1 MKLLCTAMFCPA
13 YVSPAI
19 ILAMSFIVSVPMAS
33 ADDPTELIIWPN
45 GHPEPKVSADPPEE
59 LVKGPDG
66 LTRRFNVSKPRLFV
80 YRPAKEIA
88 TGAAIIV
95 VPGGGFGR
103 LSDEHEG
110 SDVCRWLASLGIVS
124 IELAYRTPT
133 NKHANPVEG
142 PAQDSQQALLTVRDQ
157 AEELSI
163 DADKV
168 GVMGFSAGGQ
178 TALVAMAGK
187 KVATA
192 GEKVAMAGEEVI
204 TVSGEPR
211 RMRPNLALLI
221 YPYQV
226 MNSEATAI
234 RADVD
239 LDSGLPPVFIA
250 QSLDDKASPPQG
262 SAMLLMELVKR
273 QIPTELHIYE
283 TGGHGF
289 GMRHRTPPPGARDWS
304 ERAAVWLRLHK
315 FAAEL
320 PGDDTE

>member
-1 MKLLCTAMFCPA
+1 MQQFLISCVLAVTLLSSCFVTRAE
-13 YVSPAI
+13 
-19 ILAMSFIVSVPMAS
+19 
-33 ADDPTELIIWPN
+33 DPTEIILWPY
-45 GHPEPKVSADPPEE
+45 GHPEPRVSADPPET

-66 LTRRFNVSKPRLFV
+66 LTRRFNVSTSRLII
-80 YRPAKEIA
+80 YQPEKDKAS
-88 TGAAIIV
+88 GAAIVV

-110 SDVCRWLASLGIVS
+110 SDVCRWLTSLGIVG

-133 NKHANPVEG
+133 NKHARPVEG
-142 PAQDSQQALLTVRDQ
+142 PAQDLQQAMLIVRQ
-157 AEELSI
+157 KAEELKI
-163 DADKV
+163 DPDRV

-187 KVATA
+187 AA
-192 GEKVAMAGEEVI
+192 I
-204 TVSGEPR
+204 TFEGDPKR
-211 RMRPNLALLI
+211 IRPNLALLI

-226 MNSEATAI
+226 MNPEATGI

-239 LDSGLPPVFIA
+239 LDSGMPPVFIA

-262 SAMLLMELVKR
+262 SAMLLIELVKR
-273 QIPTELHIYE
+273 QVPTELHIYE

-304 ERAAVWLRLHK
+304 ERAAVWLRLHH
-315 FAAEL
+315 FAAEIS
-320 PGDDTE
+320 GAEEK

>member
-1 MKLLCTAMFCPA
+1 MRLLFTAIFC
-13 YVSPAI
+13 PAI
-19 ILAMSFIVSVPMAS
+19 ILAVSFIISVPMAN
-33 ADDPTELIIWPN
+33 ADDPMELIIWPN

-66 LTRRFNVSKPRLFV
+66 LTRRFNVSTPRLFV
-80 YRPAKEIA
+80 YPPAKEIA

-142 PAQDSQQALLTVRDQ
+142 PAQDLQQALLTVRDK
-157 AEELSI
+157 AKELSI
-163 DADKV
+163 DPDKV

-178 TALVAMAGK
+178 TALVAMAGQD
-187 KVATA
+187 
-192 GEKVAMAGEEVI
+192 VI
-204 TVSGEPR
+204 SFDGDPR
-211 RMRPNLALLI
+211 RIRPNLALLI

-234 RADVD
+234 RADVN
-239 LDSGLPPVFIA
+239 LDSGLPPVFMA

-262 SAMLLMELVKR
+262 SAMLFMELVKR
-273 QIPTELHIYE
+273 RIPTELHIYE

-320 PGDDTE
+320 PGDHAK

>member
-1 MKLLCTAMFCPA
+1 MRLSPVCHAMIMVF
-13 YVSPAI
+13 
-19 ILAMSFIVSVPMAS
+19 SVLSSITSAS
-33 ADDPTELIIWPN
+33 ADEPTELLIWPN

-66 LTRRFNVSKPRLFV
+66 LTRRFNVSTPRLFV
-80 YRPAKEIA
+80 YQPEKQIA
-88 TGAAIIV
+88 TGAAIVV

-110 SDVCRWLASLGIVS
+110 SDVCRWLSSLGIVS

-133 NKHANPVEG
+133 NKHATPVAG
-142 PAQDSQQALLTVRDQ
+142 PAQDLQQALLTVRDR
-157 AEELSI
+157 AKELNVDPERI
-163 DADKV
+163 

-178 TALVAMAGK
+178 TALVGMAGK
-187 KVATA
+187 A
-192 GEKVAMAGEEVI
+192 VI
-204 TVSGEPR
+204 SFEGDAKR
-211 RMRPNLALLI
+211 IRPNLALLI

-226 MNSEATAI
+226 TNSAGTAI

-239 LDSGLPPVFIA
+239 LDSGLPPVFLA

-262 SAMLLMELVKR
+262 SAMLFTELVKR
-273 QIPTELHIYE
+273 KIPTELHIYE

-289 GMRHRTPPPGARDWS
+289 GMRHRTPAPGARDWS

-315 FAAEL
+315 FAAE
-320 PGDDTE
+320 PATEEAN

>member
-1 MKLLCTAMFCPA
+1 MGCLCSAIIRSAFACPA
-13 YVSPAI
+13 M
-19 ILAMSFIVSVPMAS
+19 ILAMSFVISVPLAN
-33 ADDPTELIIWPN
+33 ADDPSELIIWPN
-45 GHPEPKVSADPPEE
+45 GHPEPKVSAEPPEA

-66 LTRRFNVSKPRLFV
+66 LTRRFNVSSPRLFV

-142 PAQDSQQALLTVRDQ
+142 PAQDLQQAFLTVRDK
-157 AEELSI
+157 ADELKI
-163 DADKV
+163 DPQKV

-187 KVATA
+187 KVISFD
-192 GEKVAMAGEEVI
+192 GDPQRI
-204 TVSGEPR
+204 
-211 RMRPNLALLI
+211 RPNLALLI

-226 MNSEATAI
+226 MNSDATAI

-239 LDSGLPPVFIA
+239 LGSALPPVFIA

-262 SAMLLMELVKR
+262 SAMLFIELVKR
-273 QIPTELHIYE
+273 QIPAELHIYE

-304 ERAAVWLRLHK
+304 DRAAVWLRLHQ

-320 PGDDTE
+320 PGDNTK

>member
-1 MKLLCTAMFCPA
+1 MRCVCSAMIRSAFACPA
-13 YVSPAI
+13 MI
-19 ILAMSFIVSVPMAS
+19 FAMSFVISVPLAN
-33 ADDPTELIIWPN
+33 ADDPSELIIWPN
-45 GHPEPKVSADPPEE
+45 GHPEPKVSAEPAEA

-66 LTRRFNVSKPRLFV
+66 LTRRFNVSSPRLFV

-142 PAQDSQQALLTVRDQ
+142 PAQDLQQAFLTVRDQ
-157 AEELSI
+157 AEELKI
-163 DADKV
+163 DPQKV

-187 KVATA
+187 KVISFD
-192 GEKVAMAGEEVI
+192 GDPQRI
-204 TVSGEPR
+204 
-211 RMRPNLALLI
+211 RPNLALLI

-226 MNSEATAI
+226 MNSDATAI

-239 LDSGLPPVFIA
+239 LGSALPPVFIA

-262 SAMLLMELVKR
+262 SAMLLIELVKR
-273 QIPTELHIYE
+273 QIPAELHIYE

-304 ERAAVWLRLHK
+304 DRAAVWLRLHQ

-320 PGDDTE
+320 PGDVAK

>member
-1 MKLLCTAMFCPA
+1 MLRFRPAFVLAIFLL
-13 YVSPAI
+13 SG
-19 ILAMSFIVSVPMAS
+19 SSGSS
-33 ADDPTELIIWPN
+33 ADDPTEMMIWPD
-45 GHPEPKVSADPPEE
+45 GHPEPKVSSDPPEN

-66 LTRRFNVSKPRLFV
+66 LTRRFNVSSPRLFV
-80 YRPAKEIA
+80 YQPEKNTA

-103 LSDEHEG
+103 LADEHEG
-110 SDVCRWLASLGIVS
+110 SDVCRWLTTHGILA

-142 PAQDSQQALLTVRDQ
+142 PAQDLQQAILTVRDR
-157 AEELSI
+157 AKDL
-163 DADKV
+163 KV
-168 GVMGFSAGGQ
+168 DPAKIGVIGFSAGGQ

-187 KVATA
+187 A
-192 GEKVAMAGEEVI
+192 VI
-204 TVSGEPR
+204 PFEGDIQR
-211 RMRPNLALLI
+211 IRPNLALLI

-234 RADVD
+234 RSDVD
-239 LDSGLPPVFIA
+239 LDSGLPPVFMA

-289 GMRHRTPPPGARDWS
+289 GLRHRTPAPGARDWS

-320 PGDDTE
+320 PENAAN

>member
-1 MKLLCTAMFCPA
+1 MRLLCTAFFCPA
-13 YVSPAI
+13 I
-19 ILAMSFIVSVPMAS
+19 IFVMSFMISVPMAS
-33 ADDPTELIIWPN
+33 ANDPAELIIWPN

-66 LTRRFNVSKPRLFV
+66 LTRRFNVSTPRLFV
-80 YRPAKEIA
+80 YPPAKEIA

-124 IELAYRTPT
+124 VELAYRTPT

-142 PAQDSQQALLTVRDQ
+142 PAQDLQQALLTVRDK
-157 AEELSI
+157 AKELSI
-163 DADKV
+163 DPDKV

-187 KVATA
+187 KVISFD
-192 GEKVAMAGEEVI
+192 GD
-204 TVSGEPR
+204 PR
-211 RMRPNLALLI
+211 RIRPNLALLI

-226 MNSEATAI
+226 MNSEATAL

-239 LDSGLPPVFIA
+239 LDSGLPPVFMA

-262 SAMLLMELVKR
+262 SAMLLMGLVKR

-320 PGDDTE
+320 PGDDAK

>member
-1 MKLLCTAMFCPA
+1 MRSICTAFVWPA
-13 YVSPAI
+13 LVCHVI
-19 ILAMSFIVSVPMAS
+19 ILATSSLIADSMAN
-33 ADDPTELIIWPN
+33 ADDPSELILWPN
-45 GHPEPKVSADPPEE
+45 GHPEPHVSADPPES

-66 LTRRFNVSKPRLFV
+66 LTRRFNVSSPRLFV

-88 TGAAIIV
+88 TEAAIIV

-142 PAQDSQQALLTVRDQ
+142 PAQDLQQALLTVRDR
-157 AEELSI
+157 AKDLSI
-163 DADKV
+163 DPDKV

-187 KVATA
+187 S
-192 GEKVAMAGEEVI
+192 VI
-204 TVSGEPR
+204 SFDGDPQR
-211 RMRPNLALLI
+211 IRPNLALLI

-226 MNSEATAI
+226 MNPDATAI

-239 LDSGLPPVFIA
+239 LDSGLPPIFIA

-304 ERAAVWLRLHK
+304 ERAAVWLRLHH

-320 PGDDTE
+320 PGG

>member
-1 MKLLCTAMFCPA
+1 MRLLCTAIFCPA
-13 YVSPAI
+13 I
-19 ILAMSFIVSVPMAS
+19 IFVMSFMISVPMAG

-66 LTRRFNVSKPRLFV
+66 LTRRFNVSTPRLFV
-80 YRPAKEIA
+80 YPPAKEIA

-142 PAQDSQQALLTVRDQ
+142 PAQDLQQALLTVRDK
-157 AEELSI
+157 AKELSI
-163 DADKV
+163 DPDKV

-187 KVATA
+187 KLISFD
-192 GEKVAMAGEEVI
+192 GD
-204 TVSGEPR
+204 PR
-211 RMRPNLALLI
+211 RIRPNLALLI

-234 RADVD
+234 RSDVD
-239 LDSGLPPVFIA
+239 LDSGLPPVFMA

-315 FAAEL
+315 FAAE
-320 PGDDTE
+320 PRG

>member
-1 MKLLCTAMFCPA
+1 MPRFRPAFVLAIFLL
-13 YVSPAI
+13 SG
-19 ILAMSFIVSVPMAS
+19 SSGSS
-33 ADDPTELIIWPN
+33 ADDPTEMMIWPD
-45 GHPEPKVSADPPEE
+45 GHPEPKVSADPPEN

-66 LTRRFNVSKPRLFV
+66 LTRRFNVSSPRLFV
-80 YRPAKEIA
+80 YQPEKNTA

-103 LSDEHEG
+103 LADEHEG
-110 SDVCRWLASLGIVS
+110 SDVCRWLTTHGILA

-142 PAQDSQQALLTVRDQ
+142 PAQDLQQAILTVRDR
-157 AEELSI
+157 AKDLNVDPARI
-163 DADKV
+163 
-168 GVMGFSAGGQ
+168 GVIGFSAGGQ

-187 KVATA
+187 A
-192 GEKVAMAGEEVI
+192 VI
-204 TVSGEPR
+204 PLEGDIQR
-211 RMRPNLALLI
+211 IRPNLALLI

-226 MNSEATAI
+226 MNTDGTAI

-239 LDSGLPPVFIA
+239 LDSGLPPVFLA

-283 TGGHGF
+283 TGGHGW

-315 FAAEL
+315 FAAEI
-320 PGDDTE
+320 PM

>member
-1 MKLLCTAMFCPA
+1 MRLSPVCHAMAFVLSGLLSIA
-13 YVSPAI
+13 S
-19 ILAMSFIVSVPMAS
+19 AS
-33 ADDPTELIIWPN
+33 ADEPTELIIWPN

-66 LTRRFNVSKPRLFV
+66 LTRRINVSTPRLLF
-80 YRPAKEIA
+80 YQPEKKIA

-110 SDVCRWLASLGIVS
+110 SDVCRWLSSLGIVS

-133 NKHANPVEG
+133 NKHTVPVAG
-142 PAQDSQQALLTVRDQ
+142 PAQDLQQALLTVRDR
-157 AEELSI
+157 AKDLNVDPDRI
-163 DADKV
+163 

-178 TALVAMAGK
+178 TALVGMAGK
-187 KVATA
+187 AV
-192 GEKVAMAGEEVI
+192 
-204 TVSGEPR
+204 VSFEGDAKR
-211 RMRPNLALLI
+211 IRPNLALLI

-226 MNSEATAI
+226 MNSEGTAI

-239 LDSGLPPVFIA
+239 LDSGMPPVFLA

-262 SAMLLMELVKR
+262 SAMLFMELVKR
-273 QIPTELHIYE
+273 QIPTELHVYE

-315 FAAEL
+315 FAAEV
-320 PGDDTE
+320 PTEEAK

>member
-1 MKLLCTAMFCPA
+1 MRLL
-13 YVSPAI
+13 
-19 ILAMSFIVSVPMAS
+19 LAPIVVALSCLISVTVAD
-33 ADDPTELIIWPN
+33 ADDLIELIIWPN
-45 GHPEPKVSADPPEE
+45 GHPEPQVSPDPPEE

-66 LTRRFNVSKPRLFV
+66 LTRRFNVSTPRLLV
-80 YRPAKEIA
+80 YRPEKHLA

-110 SDVCRWLASLGIVS
+110 SDVCRWLASLGIVG

-142 PAQDSQQALLTVRDQ
+142 PAQDLQQALLTVREK
-157 AEELSI
+157 AKELSI
-163 DADKV
+163 DPDKV

-187 KVATA
+187 
-192 GEKVAMAGEEVI
+192 MVI
-204 TVSGEPR
+204 AFDGDPQR
-211 RMRPNLALLI
+211 IRPNLALLI

-239 LDSGLPPVFIA
+239 LDSGLPPVFLA

-273 QIPTELHIYE
+273 GIPTELHIYE

-304 ERAAVWLRLHK
+304 ERAAVWLRLHQ

-320 PGDDTE
+320 PADPVK

>member
-1 MKLLCTAMFCPA
+1 MRRSFCPA
-13 YVSPAI
+13 SFL
-19 ILAMSFIVSVPMAS
+19 ILSFMISASVAR
-33 ADDPTELIIWPN
+33 ADDPEEIIIWPN
-45 GHPEPKVSADPPEE
+45 GHPEPRVSADPPEE

-66 LTRRFNVSKPRLFV
+66 LTRRFNVSTPRLFL
-80 YRPAKEIA
+80 YQPEKHMA

-142 PAQDSQQALLTVRDQ
+142 PAQDLQQAFMIVRDQ
-157 AEELSI
+157 AKDLNI
-163 DADKV
+163 DPDSV

-187 KVATA
+187 KLISCD
-192 GEKVAMAGEEVI
+192 GD
-204 TVSGEPR
+204 PQR
-211 RMRPNLALLI
+211 FRPNLALLI

-226 MNSEATAI
+226 MNAEATGI

-239 LDSGLPPVFIA
+239 LDSGLPPVFLA

-262 SAMLLMELVKR
+262 SAMLLMELAKR

-304 ERAAVWLRLHK
+304 DRAAVWLRLHK
-315 FAAEL
+315 FAMEL
-320 PGDDTE
+320 PEDAAQ

>member
-1 MKLLCTAMFCPA
+1 MRLSTVCHRLVFVFTALL
-13 YVSPAI
+13 S
-19 ILAMSFIVSVPMAS
+19 ILSAS

-45 GHPEPKVSADPPEE
+45 GHPEPKVNADPPEE

-66 LTRRFNVSKPRLFV
+66 LTRRFNVSTPRLLI
-80 YRPAKEIA
+80 YQPEKKIA

-110 SDVCRWLASLGIVS
+110 SDVCRWLSSLGIVS

-133 NKHANPVEG
+133 NKHASPVAG
-142 PAQDSQQALLTVRDQ
+142 PAQDLQQALLTVRDR
-157 AEELSI
+157 AKELNI
-163 DADKV
+163 DPERV

-187 KVATA
+187 AV
-192 GEKVAMAGEEVI
+192 
-204 TVSGEPR
+204 VSFGGDAKQI
-211 RMRPNLALLI
+211 RPNLALLI

-226 MNSEATAI
+226 MNPDGTAI

-239 LDSGLPPVFIA
+239 LDSGMPPVFLA

-262 SAMLLMELVKR
+262 SAMLFMELAKR

-283 TGGHGF
+283 TGGHGW

-315 FAAEL
+315 FAAEVT
-320 PGDDTE
+320 TEEAK

>member
-1 MKLLCTAMFCPA
+1 MRLNSVAPVVVLVFSVLLLNMPA
-13 YVSPAI
+13 
-19 ILAMSFIVSVPMAS
+19 AS
-33 ADDPTELIIWPN
+33 ADDPKELIIWPN
-45 GHPEPKVSADPPEE
+45 GHPEPKVSANPPEE

-66 LTRRFNVSKPRLFV
+66 LTRRFNVSTPRLLV
-80 YRPAKEIA
+80 YQPEKQKA

-110 SDVCRWLASLGIVS
+110 SDVCRWLTSLGIVS

-133 NKHANPVEG
+133 NKHSSPVAG
-142 PAQDSQQALLTVRDQ
+142 PAQDLQQALLTVRDR
-157 AEELSI
+157 AKELNV
-163 DADKV
+163 DPERV

-187 KVATA
+187 A
-192 GEKVAMAGEEVI
+192 VI
-204 TVSGEPR
+204 SFEGDAKR
-211 RMRPNLALLI
+211 IRPNLALLI

-226 MNSEATAI
+226 MNSEGTAI

-239 LDSGLPPVFIA
+239 LDSGLPPVFLA

-283 TGGHGF
+283 TGGHGW

-315 FAAEL
+315 FAAEV
-320 PGDDTE
+320 PMEESK

>member
-1 MKLLCTAMFCPA
+1 MIRSAFACPA
-13 YVSPAI
+13 M
-19 ILAMSFIVSVPMAS
+19 ILAMSFVISVPLAN
-33 ADDPTELIIWPN
+33 ADDPSELIIWPN
-45 GHPEPKVSADPPEE
+45 GHPEPKVSAEPAEA

-66 LTRRFNVSKPRLFV
+66 LTRRFNVSSPRLFV

-142 PAQDSQQALLTVRDQ
+142 PAQDLQQAFLTVRDQ
-157 AEELSI
+157 AEELKI
-163 DADKV
+163 DPQKV

-187 KVATA
+187 KVISFD
-192 GEKVAMAGEEVI
+192 GDPQRI
-204 TVSGEPR
+204 
-211 RMRPNLALLI
+211 RPNLALLI

-226 MNSEATAI
+226 MNSDATAI

-239 LDSGLPPVFIA
+239 LGSALPPVFIT

-262 SAMLLMELVKR
+262 SAMLFIELVKR
-273 QIPTELHIYE
+273 QVPAELHIYE

-289 GMRHRTPPPGARDWS
+289 GVRHRTPPPGARDWS
-304 ERAAVWLRLHK
+304 DRAAVWLRLHQ

-320 PGDDTE
+320 PGDVAK

>member
-1 MKLLCTAMFCPA
+1 MRLLCAAMFCPA
-13 YVSPAI
+13 YVCPAI
-19 ILAMSFIVSVPMAS
+19 ILALSFIVSVSMAS

-45 GHPEPKVSADPPEE
+45 GHPEPKVNADSPEE

-66 LTRRFNVSKPRLFV
+66 LTRRFNVSTPRIFV

-133 NKHANPVEG
+133 NKQANPVEG
-142 PAQDSQQALLTVRDQ
+142 PAQDLQQALLTVRDK
-157 AEELSI
+157 AKELSI
-163 DADKV
+163 DPDKV

-178 TALVAMAGK
+178 AALVAMAGK
-187 KVATA
+187 KV
-192 GEKVAMAGEEVI
+192 I
-204 TVSGEPR
+204 TFTGDPQR
-211 RMRPNLALLI
+211 IRPNLALLI

-239 LDSGLPPVFIA
+239 LDSGLPPVFMA

-320 PGDDTE
+320 PIHSLSGP

>member
-1 MKLLCTAMFCPA
+1 
-13 YVSPAI
+13 
-19 ILAMSFIVSVPMAS
+19 MAS

-66 LTRRFNVSKPRLFV
+66 LTRRFNVSTPRLFV
-80 YRPAKEIA
+80 YPPAKEIA

-142 PAQDSQQALLTVRDQ
+142 PAQDLQQALLTVRDK
-157 AEELSI
+157 AKELSI
-163 DADKV
+163 DPDKV

-187 KVATA
+187 KVISFD
-192 GEKVAMAGEEVI
+192 GD
-204 TVSGEPR
+204 PR
-211 RMRPNLALLI
+211 RIRPNLALLI

-239 LDSGLPPVFIA
+239 LDSGLPPVFMA

-315 FAAEL
+315 FAAE
-320 PGDDTE
+320 PRG

>member
-1 MKLLCTAMFCPA
+1 MPRFRPVFVLAIFLLSGSTG
-13 YVSPAI
+13 S
-19 ILAMSFIVSVPMAS
+19 S
-33 ADDPTELIIWPN
+33 ADDPTEMMIWPD
-45 GHPEPKVSADPPEE
+45 GHPEPKVSADPPEN

-66 LTRRFNVSKPRLFV
+66 LTRRFNVSSPRLFV
-80 YRPAKEIA
+80 YQPEKNTA

-110 SDVCRWLASLGIVS
+110 SDVCRWLTTHGILA

-142 PAQDSQQALLTVRDQ
+142 PAQDLQKAILTVRDR
-157 AEELSI
+157 AKDLNVDPARI
-163 DADKV
+163 
-168 GVMGFSAGGQ
+168 GVIGFSAGGQ

-187 KVATA
+187 A
-192 GEKVAMAGEEVI
+192 VI
-204 TVSGEPR
+204 PFDGDIQR
-211 RMRPNLALLI
+211 IRPNLALLI

-226 MNSEATAI
+226 MNSESTAI

-320 PGDDTE
+320 PGDAAN

>member
-1 MKLLCTAMFCPA
+1 MARLRPA
-13 YVSPAI
+13 YVLAI
-19 ILAMSFIVSVPMAS
+19 LLLSGTSGSS
-33 ADDPTELIIWPN
+33 ADEPAEMILWPD
-45 GHPEPKVSADPPEE
+45 GHPEPKVSADPPEN

-66 LTRRFNVSKPRLFV
+66 LTRRFNVSSPRLFV
-80 YRPAKEIA
+80 YQPEKSKA

-103 LSDEHEG
+103 LADEHEG
-110 SDVCRWLASLGIVS
+110 SDVCRWLTTHGIVG

-133 NKHANPVEG
+133 NKHTNPVEG
-142 PAQDSQQALLTVRDQ
+142 PAQDLQKAMLTVRDH
-157 AEELSI
+157 AKDLNVDPARI
-163 DADKV
+163 

-178 TALVAMAGK
+178 TALVAMAGQ
-187 KVATA
+187 V
-192 GEKVAMAGEEVI
+192 VI
-204 TVSGEPR
+204 PFEGDIQRV
-211 RMRPNLALLI
+211 RPNLALLI

-226 MNSEATAI
+226 MNSESTAI

-262 SAMLLMELVKR
+262 SAMLLIELVKR
-273 QIPTELHIYE
+273 QIPAELHIYE

-289 GMRHRTPPPGARDWS
+289 GLRHRTPAPGARDWS

-315 FAAEL
+315 FAAAL
-320 PGDDTE
+320 PEDAAN

>member
-1 MKLLCTAMFCPA
+1 MPRFRPAFVLAIFLL
-13 YVSPAI
+13 SG
-19 ILAMSFIVSVPMAS
+19 SSGSS
-33 ADDPTELIIWPN
+33 ADDPTEMMIWPD
-45 GHPEPKVSADPPEE
+45 GHPEPKVSSDPPEN

-66 LTRRFNVSKPRLFV
+66 LTRRFNVSSPRLFV
-80 YRPAKEIA
+80 YQPEKNTA

-103 LSDEHEG
+103 LADEHEG
-110 SDVCRWLASLGIVS
+110 SDVCRWLTTHGILA

-142 PAQDSQQALLTVRDQ
+142 PAQDLQQAILTVRDR
-157 AEELSI
+157 AKDL
-163 DADKV
+163 KV
-168 GVMGFSAGGQ
+168 DPAKIGVIGFSAGGQ

-187 KVATA
+187 A
-192 GEKVAMAGEEVI
+192 VI
-204 TVSGEPR
+204 PFEGDIQR
-211 RMRPNLALLI
+211 IRPNLALLI

-226 MNSEATAI
+226 MNSESTAI

-239 LDSGLPPVFIA
+239 LASGLPPVFIA

-289 GMRHRTPPPGARDWS
+289 GLRHRTPAPGARDWS

-320 PGDDTE
+320 PENAAN

>member
-1 MKLLCTAMFCPA
+1 MRLLCTAFFCPA
-13 YVSPAI
+13 I
-19 ILAMSFIVSVPMAS
+19 IFVMSFMISVPMAS
-33 ADDPTELIIWPN
+33 ANDPAELIIWPN
-45 GHPEPKVSADPPEE
+45 EHPEPKVSADPPEE

-66 LTRRFNVSKPRLFV
+66 LTRRFNVSTPRLFV
-80 YRPAKEIA
+80 YPPAKEIS

-124 IELAYRTPT
+124 VELAYRTPT

-142 PAQDSQQALLTVRDQ
+142 PAQDLQQALLTVRDK
-157 AEELSI
+157 AKELSI
-163 DADKV
+163 DPDKV

-187 KVATA
+187 KVISFD
-192 GEKVAMAGEEVI
+192 GD
-204 TVSGEPR
+204 PR
-211 RMRPNLALLI
+211 RIRPNLALLI

-234 RADVD
+234 RSDVD
-239 LDSGLPPVFIA
+239 LDSGLPPVFMA

-262 SAMLLMELVKR
+262 SAMLLMGLVKR

-320 PGDDTE
+320 PGDDAK

>member
-1 MKLLCTAMFCPA
+1 MRLSLVRHAMVLVFFA
-13 YVSPAI
+13 ILSMSP
-19 ILAMSFIVSVPMAS
+19 AS
-33 ADDPTELIIWPN
+33 ADEPTEVIIWPN

-66 LTRRFNVSKPRLFV
+66 LTRRFNVSTPRLLI
-80 YRPAKEIA
+80 YQPEEQAA

-110 SDVCRWLASLGIVS
+110 SDVCRWLTSLGIVS

-133 NKHANPVEG
+133 NKHASPVAG
-142 PAQDSQQALLTVRDQ
+142 PAQDLQQALLTVRDR
-157 AEELSI
+157 AKELNV
-163 DADKV
+163 DPERV

-178 TALVAMAGK
+178 TALVGMAGK
-187 KVATA
+187 A
-192 GEKVAMAGEEVI
+192 VI
-204 TVSGEPR
+204 SFEGDAKR
-211 RMRPNLALLI
+211 IRPDLALLI

-226 MNSEATAI
+226 MNSEGNAI

-239 LDSGLPPVFIA
+239 LDSGLPPVFLA

-262 SAMLLMELVKR
+262 SAMLFAELVKR
-273 QIPTELHIYE
+273 QIPAELHIYE

-320 PGDDTE
+320 PTDKSK

>member
-1 MKLLCTAMFCPA
+1 MRLLCTAFMCPA
-13 YVSPAI
+13 ILLAI
-19 ILAMSFIVSVPMAS
+19 SFPIAGPMAN
-33 ADDPTELIIWPN
+33 ADEPSELILWPN
-45 GHPEPKVSADPPEE
+45 GHPEPKVSADPPES

-66 LTRRFNVSKPRLFV
+66 LTRRFNVSSPRLFV
-80 YRPAKEIA
+80 YRPANEIA

-133 NKHANPVEG
+133 NKQDSPVEG
-142 PAQDSQQALLTVRDQ
+142 PAQDLQQALLTVRDK

-163 DADKV
+163 DPDRV

-187 KVATA
+187 KVISFDGDAHR
-192 GEKVAMAGEEVI
+192 I
-204 TVSGEPR
+204 
-211 RMRPNLALLI
+211 RPNLALLI

-226 MNSEATAI
+226 MNPEATAI

-239 LDSGLPPVFIA
+239 LDSGLPPIFIA

-304 ERAAVWLRLHK
+304 DRAAVWLRLHQ

-320 PGDDTE
+320 PGDAAK

>member
-1 MKLLCTAMFCPA
+1 MRLLCAAIFCPA
-13 YVSPAI
+13 I
-19 ILAMSFIVSVPMAS
+19 IFVMSVMISVPMAS

-66 LTRRFNVSKPRLFV
+66 LTRRFNVSTPRLFV
-80 YRPAKEIA
+80 YPPAKEIA

-142 PAQDSQQALLTVRDQ
+142 PAQDLQQALLTVRDK
-157 AEELSI
+157 AKELII
-163 DADKV
+163 DPDKV

-187 KVATA
+187 KLISFD
-192 GEKVAMAGEEVI
+192 GD
-204 TVSGEPR
+204 PR
-211 RMRPNLALLI
+211 RIRPNLALLI

-239 LDSGLPPVFIA
+239 LDSGLPPVFMA

-315 FAAEL
+315 FAAE
-320 PGDDTE
+320 PRG

>member
-1 MKLLCTAMFCPA
+1 MRLL
-13 YVSPAI
+13 
-19 ILAMSFIVSVPMAS
+19 LAPIVVALSCLISVTVAD
-33 ADDPTELIIWPN
+33 ADDPIELIIWPN
-45 GHPEPKVSADPPEE
+45 GHPEPQVSPDPPEE

-66 LTRRFNVSKPRLFV
+66 LTRRFNVSTPRLLV
-80 YRPAKEIA
+80 YRPEKHLA

-142 PAQDSQQALLTVRDQ
+142 PAQDLQQALLTVREK
-157 AEELSI
+157 AKELSI
-163 DADKV
+163 DPDKV

-187 KVATA
+187 KVIAFD
-192 GEKVAMAGEEVI
+192 GDPQRI
-204 TVSGEPR
+204 
-211 RMRPNLALLI
+211 RPNLALLI

-234 RADVD
+234 RTDVD
-239 LDSGLPPVFIA
+239 LDSGLPPVFLA

-273 QIPTELHIYE
+273 GIPTELHIYE

-304 ERAAVWLRLHK
+304 ERAAVWLRLHQ

-320 PGDDTE
+320 PAYPVK